1 MACCWNRNTHQCSQ
15 SEVKGVER
23 QSSQSEVKGVE
34 RQCSQSEVKG
44 VERQSSQDEEKWDYR
59 LLGETQTQNV
69 LIDCIN
75 DGKEDMALCL
85 IASMDVKSLHF
96 GRIGYNE
103 PYHCALEMTMPRIV
117 NALLKK
123 GVIWEVHWYT
133 HEIKDLFECIENN
146 KQDEALDLI
155 GALDVTSNTHRRNYY
170 NGVYATT
177 LMNAVQHGMIRVVR
191 ALFEKLVDP
200 YERESIEIEVLGSCL
215 NRNMQDEALALVA
228 SMDVTAFNHIPY
240 YGNGVYVKTLMNAV
254 QYRRIEVVRAL
265 LEKRVE
271 RDEPLSLEIKAV
283 FECIESNK
291 PDEALDL
298 IGALDVTALHLLAYY
313 GQGVYV
319 TTIMYALQHGQI
331 RIVRALLVKGA
342 EWDKYH
348 TLETKALLECLER
361 TMHTEAL
368 DLITLMDVANLNIIA
383 DFKEDPW
390 GGKNVSPLMYA
401 VLHGEMRIVKALL
414 EKGVDVNIGRVC
426 CSSTYSV
433 SDFCEETPLCY
444 AIREENIALMDM
456 LLEHGADPLFDQAKT
471 RNIRGKKDIRV
482 LPLISFVLAFRK
494 GGSIFGRIIRY
505 SNMYTEFAD
514 SELFGSKVVK
524 HTCLC
529 YAVQWGFV
537 RVKHRIH
544 QIIQRG
550 GVVCSGNPDYTAMEV
565 GYPGAKG
572 ICGNIFNAL
581 KRTLSI
587 RINDGRNV
595 DFHTCLSD
603 ARQLLTLLC
612 ATDYVHES
620 SCLYKT
626 IMTYIDTAKAN
637 IIPVD
642 LDGLDDLNLKRLE
655 QALEERRQILT
666 WMTDITKQPSTLKHI
681 CRVYIR
687 RSIPRLCTEAVET
700 LPLPSEL
707 IEYVSVVNR
716 CEFEQPCPL

>member
-1 MACCWNRNTHQCSQ
+1 MACCWNPKKRQSSQCKGKREERPSSQ
-15 SEVKGVER
+15 SKGKWEQR
-23 QSSQSEVKGVE
+23 QSSQSE
-34 RQCSQSEVKG
+34 
-44 VERQSSQDEEKWDYR
+44 DLTI
-59 LLGETQTQNV
+59 LL
-69 LIDCIN
+69 DCMK
-75 DGKEDMALCL
+75 DGKEDEALHM
-85 IASMDVKSLHF
+85 IASMGVRSLCLDVKYRGTPFHYAMEL
-96 GRIGYNE
+96 R
-103 PYHCALEMTMPRIV
+103 LPRIV
-117 NALLKK
+117 SALLKK
-123 GVIWEVHWYT
+123 GVTWDVHKYT
-133 HEIKDLFECIENN
+133 REIKALFKCIENN
-146 KQDEALDLI
+146 KQDKALDLV
-155 GALDVTSNTHRRNYY
+155 GALNVTSKKQRYYYY
-170 NGVYATT
+170 NVVYATT
-177 LMNAVQHGMIRVVR
+177 LMHAVYHGMIKVLR
-191 ALFEKLVDP
+191 ALLEKLADP
-200 YERESIEIEVLGSCL
+200 NKSESLEKEVLVECL
-215 NRNMQDEALALVA
+215 KRNMQDEALDMVA
-228 SMDVTAFNHIPY
+228 SMDVKALNHIGY
-240 YGNGVYVKTLMNAV
+240 NENGVYVTTLMQAV
-254 QYRRIEVVRAL
+254 QYGRIKVVRAL

-271 RDEPLSLEIKAV
+271 WDEPLSLEIKAV

-298 IGALDVTALHLLAYY
+298 IGELDVMTLNLLADY

-319 TTIMYALQHGQI
+319 TVIMYALQQGQI
-331 RIVRALLVKGA
+331 RVVRALLVKGA

-361 TMHTEAL
+361 NMHNEAL
-368 DLITLMDVANLNIIA
+368 NLIASMDVANLNLRA

-390 GGKNVSPLMYA
+390 GGKNVSPLMCA
-401 VLHGEMRIVKALL
+401 VLHGEMKIVKALL
-414 EKGVDVNIGRVC
+414 EKEVDVNVGQVVNDGDG
-426 CSSTYSV
+426 YW
-433 SDFCEETPLCY
+433 EETPLHY
-444 AIREENIALMDM
+444 AIGNDNIALMDM

-482 LPLISFVLAFRK
+482 PPLISFVLAFRK

-529 YAVQWGFV
+529 YALQYGFV
-537 RVKHRIH
+537 RVKHIIH
-544 QIIQRG
+544 HFIQRG
-550 GVVCSGNPDYTAMEV
+550 GVVCSGNPDNTAMEV

-603 ARQLLTLLC
+603 ARHLLTLLC

-687 RSIPRLCTEAVET
+687 RSIPRLCTEAVDT

-716 CEFEQPCPL
+716 CEFESCPLK